1 MEKPW
6 EAHKSTA
13 WVSLGRC
20 ETHIY
25 SDISLDGQ
33 YHFHPRHLR
42 PHIPEAPFDL
52 AQAARCEAVKNHKA
66 PAAPSAASTDGASA
80 GAGAAA
86 DGEKGDSAPPPQ
98 KKARRD
104 VDDCDGSQ

>member
-6 EAHKSTA
+6 EAHKSSA

-20 ETHIY
+20 ETRIY

-33 YHFHPRHLR
+33 YHFHPSHLR

-52 AQAARCEAVKNHKA
+52 AQAARCEAVKNHQG
-66 PAAPSAASTDGASA
+66 PGRTFCCFD
-80 GAGAAA
+80 
-86 DGEKGDSAPPPQ
+86 
-98 KKARRD
+98 
-104 VDDCDGSQ
+104 